1 MKILIKILFDLDI
14 FVLKIKIPGAADG
27 PLFVTMCGTCYLYGI
42 IQYMYS
48 SLATLG
54 TLKLYG

>member
-1 MKILIKILFDLDI
+1 MDI
-14 FVLKIKIPGAADG
+14 FVLKIKIPGTAYG

-48 SLATLG
+48 SLSTLG

>member
-1 MKILIKILFDLDI
+1 MDI
-14 FVLKIKIPGAADG
+14 FVLKTKIPGAADG
-27 PLFVTMCGTCYLYGI
+27 PLFVTMYGTCYLYGI
-42 IQYMYS
+42 IQYMYC

>member
-1 MKILIKILFDLDI
+1 MDI

-42 IQYMYS
+42 IQYNMYS

>member
-1 MKILIKILFDLDI
+1 MDI

-42 IQYMYS
+42 IQYMYTVVAW
-48 SLATLG
+48 LP
-54 TLKLYG
+54 

>member
-1 MKILIKILFDLDI
+1 MDI
-14 FVLKIKIPGAADG
+14 FVLKIKIPGAADD
-27 PLFVTMCGTCYLYGI
+27 PLFLTMCGTCYLYGI
-42 IQYMYS
+42 IKYMYS